1 MLDIIILYF
10 LLKKIG
16 LLAKEKGVSS
26 VKWKIL
32 TVLSWFVF
40 EGIGV
45 DFALAWAGLG
55 EIKSV
60 TQFSSIIISNPGV
73 MLFAYFCAFGGYLLV
88 RYLLERKPNQQE
100 Q

>member
-1 MLDIIILYF
+1 MLDIIVLYF

-16 LLAKEKGVSS
+16 MLAKEKGVSS
-26 VKWKIL
+26 VKWKIFA
-32 TVLSWFVF
+32 VLSWFVF

-55 EIKSV
+55 EIKNV
-60 TQFSSIIISNPGV
+60 TQFSSIILTNPGI

-88 RYLLERKPNQQE
+88 RYILERKPNSKE
-100 Q
+100 A

>member
-1 MLDIIILYF
+1 MLDIIVLYF

-32 TVLSWFVF
+32 AVLSWFVF

-45 DFALAWAGLG
+45 DFALAWSGLG
-55 EIKSV
+55 EIKNV
-60 TQFSSIIISNPGV
+60 TQFSSIIINNPGI

-88 RYLLERKPNQQE
+88 RYILERKPNQQE

>member
-1 MLDIIILYF
+1 MLDIIVLYF

-26 VKWKIL
+26 VKWKIFAA
-32 TVLSWFVF
+32 LSWFVF

-55 EIKSV
+55 EIKNV
-60 TQFSSIIISNPGV
+60 AQFSSIIINNPGV

-88 RYLLERKPNQQE
+88 RYILERKPNQQE